1 MFSADLAARLANGDE
16 EDTVDED
23 AVVHMEIV
31 GDVDVHVAVGG
42 VMLVSVTVS
51 RPIPSLAVLSLMVFQ
66 SLLLL

>member
-1 MFSADLAARLANGDE
+1 LANGDE

>member
-1 MFSADLAARLANGDE
+1 LANGDE

-23 AVVHMEIV
+23 AVVHMEMV

-51 RPIPSLAVLSLMVFQ
+51 RPIPSLAVLSLMV
-66 SLLLL
+66 LLL